1 MRLRRS
7 DVHSR
12 APTLT
17 HSPPSSA
24 ADLTALSREQ
34 AIAAFDPHDA
44 PQEWLNDKAR
54 LAIVSPPGFL
64 VSASPAM
71 LALFGLK
78 DREALEARLVL
89 GEGPSARR
97 VRRLAAT
104 LPLGEPPRLEQM
116 RVVVDRRPVG
126 VNLHCVR
133 IAAPG
138 GGTWLLASVPA
149 LGAASDD
156 PAPADD
162 CEAPQTEDAA
172 APGVGGTDLVSE
184 PADLASAPPP
194 MRASCGPSTRGP
206 LWCGPSGARRRGRRQ
221 RASSRRVRQGS
232 APPRR
237 IRRRRRTQ
245 PRPSRAANLLRRHR
259 QWAALRP

>member
-1 MRLRRS
+1 M
-7 DVHSR
+7 
-12 APTLT
+12 T

-78 DREALEARLVL
+78 DCEALEARLVL

-97 VRRLAAT
+97 LRRLAAT

-116 RVVVDRRPVG
+116 RVVVDRRPAG

-172 APGVGGTDLVSE
+172 APDMGGTDLPTT
-184 PADLASAPPP
+184 PADLASTPPP
-194 MRASCGPSTRGP
+194 NSRFLWTLDEGGRFGVVHPVLVAAVGANAPHRGESV
-206 LWCGPSGARRRGRRQ
+206 G
-221 RASSRRVRQGS
+221 GS

-237 IRRRRRTQ
+237 IRRRRRTH
-245 PRPSRAANLLRRHR
+245 RRAWEPANLRRRHR
-259 QWAALRP
+259 RVAALRP